1 VAFLERE
8 LSEFTRTIWST
19 TIRLE
24 VQRVERLLHRAAR
37 CRTLAARVRFAG
49 AFDGALV
56 VHCNTVLASLAAAA
70 MFGCEPDDAGPEELQ
85 DAVGE
90 IANMTGGN
98 LKSLLPE
105 PSSVSLPSV
114 TESSDYT
121 AEAAG
126 EEIVTQLAFDCRGD
140 PIQVTLLRKQRP

>member
-1 VAFLERE
+1 MGLLERE
-8 LSEFTRTIWST
+8 LCEFTQTIWWA
-19 TIRLE
+19 TIHLE

-49 AFDGALV
+49 AFEGALV

-70 MFGCEPDDAGPEELQ
+70 MFGCEPDEAGLEELQ

-98 LKSLLPE
+98 LKALLPD

-114 TESSDYT
+114 TEHSDYT
-121 AEAAG
+121 ADTPG
-126 EEIVTQLAFDCRGD
+126 EQIVTQLAFDCRGD
-140 PIQVTLLRKQRP
+140 PIQVTLLRKRP